1 MTTQDSESELAGRLG
16 ASLTPR
22 VPRITVQQR
31 VEQNSGLFDV
41 GALYAASVEQ
51 VMRRARVA
59 QPPVFGI
66 AGVAQPA
73 PVALPSAWG
82 ANAARVQ
89 RVQQEEIDL
98 DLFLGRSRGVGWFG
112 VAVAWMAT
120 TALGATIATTVPA
133 HTLARGHASAPVV
146 AATAPAAITPA
157 TAAAAFAAPP
167 PVVSAPPAEAPSV
180 AVAAAPAVAPK
191 KAIIVTH
198 ARTRPVPASGS
209 AAVTPAPQPQ
219 KVASVEAPP
228 APKAAVASAPPAAAG
243 GASLEELMRRAVE
256 ADAKKH

>member
-31 VEQNSGLFDV
+31 GEQNSGLFDV

-73 PVALPSAWG
+73 PVALPSTWG
-82 ANAARVQ
+82 ATAARVQ
-89 RVQQEEIDL
+89 RVQVEEIDI

-112 VAVAWMAT
+112 VAVAWLAT

-133 HTLARGHASAPVV
+133 HTVARGHAPALVV
-146 AATAPAAITPA
+146 AATAPAVAPP
-157 TAAAAFAAPP
+157 TAVMALAAPP
-167 PVVSAPPAEAPSV
+167 PAVSAPVAETPSV
-180 AVAAAPAVAPK
+180 AVAVAPAVAAK
-191 KAIIVTH
+191 KAMTVTH
-198 ARTRPVPASGS
+198 ARTRPVAASV
-209 AAVTPAPQPQ
+209 AADVTPTPQPQ
-219 KVASVEAPP
+219 KAASVEAPP
-228 APKAAVASAPPAAAG
+228 QPKAAVASSPPAAG

>member
-31 VEQNSGLFDV
+31 GEQNSGLFDV

-82 ANAARVQ
+82 ATAARVQ
-89 RVQQEEIDL
+89 RVEEEEIDI

-112 VAVAWMAT
+112 VAVAWLAT

-133 HTLARGHASAPVV
+133 HTVARGHASALVV
-146 AATAPAAITPA
+146 AATAPAVAPT
-157 TAAAAFAAPP
+157 TAVVAPAAPP
-167 PVVSAPPAEAPSV
+167 PMVVSAPVAETPSV
-180 AVAAAPAVAPK
+180 AVAVAPAVAVK
-191 KAIIVTH
+191 KAMIVTH
-198 ARTRPVPASGS
+198 ARTRPVAASV
-209 AAVTPAPQPQ
+209 AADVTPTPQPQ
-219 KVASVEAPP
+219 KAVSVEAPP
-228 APKAAVASAPPAAAG
+228 PPKTAVASSPPAAG